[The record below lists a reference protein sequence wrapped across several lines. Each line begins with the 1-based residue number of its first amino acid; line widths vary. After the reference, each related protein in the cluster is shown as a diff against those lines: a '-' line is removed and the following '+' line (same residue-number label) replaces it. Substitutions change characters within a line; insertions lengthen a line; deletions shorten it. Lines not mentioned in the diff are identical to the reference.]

1 MSWTSPR
8 AFAGRVIFAIAL
20 FSTLSIAAQADE
32 PVSEPM
38 SLTPI
43 VVGATR
49 VPTPEDQ
56 LGSTVTVITAA
67 DIAKKQQRTLPD
79 VLQSVP
85 GLNIVQTGGPGGTST
100 IFMRGTNS
108 NHTKVF
114 IDGIDMGDPSTPSGA
129 FDFGHMTTADV
140 DRIEVLRGPQS
151 GLYGADAVGG
161 VINIIT
167 KTGKGPPMFSG
178 AAEVGSFSTFNQ
190 DASVN
195 GSQSR
200 FNYSFSATH
209 LHSEQTP
216 VTPLSV
222 LPTGQKRVN
231 DGYDNKTY
239 STKLGAQVSDN
250 LDLGLVARYI
260 DSELKLT
267 GDDSNTSI
275 PQAGRTNS
283 TTQQLFTRGTAHT
296 QSFDG
301 LLDQT
306 VGFAYTDY
314 TRRDLSPGSSPTHNS
329 GNRVKEDWQGNVPL
343 GENNIF
349 VSGLEHQREELTGS
363 HSAHTDTTGGF
374 VEIQSSYDNRY
385 FNTVN
390 LRQDDNSSFGG
401 HTTYRVAP
409 SILMSESQTRLK
421 GSYGTAFKAPSL
433 QQLFVDFPS
442 DGFYSNPN
450 LQPEKSVGYDSGF
463 EQTVLDKAVKFG
475 STYFHND
482 IANLIA
488 SNDAGTTNINI
499 GKAETYGFES
509 FVDYKAS
516 STLTVR
522 GDHTYT
528 LANNVVKDQQ
538 LSRRPKHKASLT
550 TAWQAT
556 TPLSLSATMLYVGPW
571 IDGNR
576 DFSISRMKT
585 DSYTVFNVAGTYDLG
600 GGVAAFAR
608 IDNLFDERYENPVGF
623 QRPGL
628 GFFTGIRVNF
638 SLADAM
644 P

>member
-1 MSWTSPR
+1 MFWTYPP
-8 AFAGRVIFAIAL
+8 AFAGRVIFAVSL
-20 FSTLSIAAQADE
+20 FSSLSIAARADE
-32 PVSEPM
+32 AAPDTFTLSPV
-38 SLTPI
+38 

-56 LGSTVTVITAA
+56 LGSTVTVITAD

-85 GLNIVQTGGPGGTST
+85 GLNIVQTGGPGGVSSV
-100 IFMRGTNS
+100 FMRGTNS

-114 IDGIDMGDPSTPSGA
+114 VDGIDMSDPSTPSGA
-129 FDFGHMTTADV
+129 FDFAHLTTADI

-151 GLYGADAVGG
+151 GLYGSDAVGG

-167 KTGKGPPMFSG
+167 KTGKGPAMFSG

-190 DASVN
+190 DASVS
-195 GSQSR
+195 GSKNR
-200 FNYSFSATH
+200 FNYSFNATH

-222 LPTGQKRVN
+222 LPAGQKRVN

-239 STKLGAQVSDN
+239 STKLGAQASDN
-250 LDLGLVARYI
+250 LDLGFTARYI
-260 DSELKLT
+260 DSELKFT

-306 VGFAYTDY
+306 LGVSYTDY
-314 TRRDLSPGSSPTHNS
+314 RRRDLSPGSSPTHNS
-329 GNRVKEDWQGNVPL
+329 GDRVKEDWQGNVPL
-343 GENNIF
+343 GEHNIF
-349 VSGLEHQREELTGS
+349 VGGLEHQLDELTGS
-363 HSAHTDTTGGF
+363 HSAHTDTNAGF
-374 VEIQSSYDNRY
+374 VQLQSSYDNRY

-390 LRQDDNSSFGG
+390 LRHDDNSRFGG
-401 HTTYRVAP
+401 ATTYRIAP

-421 GSYGTAFKAPSL
+421 GSVGTAFKAPSL

-442 DGFYSNPN
+442 DGFFSNPN
-450 LQPEKSVGYDSGF
+450 LQPEKSVGYDAGF

-475 STYFHND
+475 STYFHNS
-482 IANLIA
+482 IKNLIA

-516 STLTVR
+516 STVTVR

-528 LANNVVKDQQ
+528 IANNVIKDQE

-550 TAWQAT
+550 TTWQAT
-556 TPLSLSATMLYVGPW
+556 RPLSLSATALYVGPW

-600 GGVAAFAR
+600 GGVTAFAR
-608 IDNLFDERYENPVGF
+608 IDNLFDKRYEDPIGF

-628 GFFTGIRVNF
+628 GVFAGLRVNF
-638 SLADAM
+638 GLEDAK
-644 P
+644 

>member
-1 MSWTSPR
+1 MFWTYPR
-8 AFAGRVIFAIAL
+8 AFAGRVTLAVSL
-20 FSTLSIAAQADE
+20 FITFSIAARADDAAPDAFTLS
-32 PVSEPM
+32 PV
-38 SLTPI
+38 

-56 LGSTVTVITAA
+56 LGSTVTIITA
-67 DIAKKQQRTLPD
+67 DEIAKKQQRTLPD

-100 IFMRGTNS
+100 VFMRGTNS

-114 IDGIDMGDPSTPSGA
+114 IDGIDVGDPSTPSGA
-129 FDFGHMTTADV
+129 FDFAHLTTADI

-151 GLYGADAVGG
+151 GLHGADAVGG

-167 KTGKGPPMFSG
+167 KTGKGPAIFSG

-190 DASVN
+190 DASVS
-195 GSQSR
+195 GSKNR

-216 VTPLSV
+216 VTPDSV
-222 LPTGQKRVN
+222 LPAGQKRVN

-239 STKLGAQVSDN
+239 ATKLGGQVSDN
-250 LDLGLVARYI
+250 LDLGFIARYI
-260 DSELKLT
+260 DSELKFT

-275 PQAGRTNS
+275 PQPGRTNS

-296 QSFDG
+296 QSFGG

-306 VGFAYTDY
+306 LGFAYTDY

-329 GNRVKEDWQGNVPL
+329 GDRVKEDWQGNVPL

-374 VEIQSSYDNRY
+374 VEIQSRYDNRY
-385 FNTVN
+385 FNTIN
-390 LRQDDNSSFGG
+390 LRHDDNSSFGG

-409 SILMSESQTRLK
+409 SMLMAESQTRLK
-421 GSYGTAFKAPSL
+421 GSVGTAYKAPSL

-442 DGFYSNPN
+442 FGFSANPN
-450 LQPEKSVGYDSGF
+450 LQPEKSVGYDAGF
-463 EQTVLDKAVKFG
+463 EQTVWDKTVKFG

-482 IANLIA
+482 ITNLIA

-516 STLTVR
+516 STVTVR

-528 LANNVVKDQQ
+528 MANNVIKDQE

-550 TAWQAT
+550 TTWQAT
-556 TPLSLSATMLYVGPW
+556 TPLSLSATVLYVGPW

-585 DSYTVFNVAGTYDLG
+585 ESYKLVNLAGTYDLG

-608 IDNLFDERYENPVGF
+608 IDNLLNTQYEDPIGF
-623 QRPGL
+623 QRPGI
-628 GFFTGIRVNF
+628 GIFAGLRVNF
-638 SLADAM
+638 GLEDDK
-644 P
+644 